1 MRKIANLK
9 DNLECLGIDW
19 KIDRVNQTISIL
31 ERNKYEKSDKYLE
44 DNIKEYI
51 MNVLKRYKSGTTPQW
66 VEMSTIFSNIDRCDH
81 HDLVRVD
88 QIVTKMQNEKET
100 EYQWGSL
107 VMNFKMRT
115 L

>member
-1 MRKIANLK
+1 MTL
-9 DNLECLGIDW
+9 LEKNG
-19 KIDRVNQTISIL
+19 
-31 ERNKYEKSDKYLE
+31 YEKRDEFEKDDIKMYIVEILSKYKRSG
-44 DNIKEYI
+44 IKP
-51 MNVLKRYKSGTTPQW
+51 NW

-107 VMNFKMRT
+107 VMNFKMKI